1 MIPKIAVPLLTVL
14 SWCVIAE
21 ITQAQQSAPTQLTI
35 EKAVQFALRNNPDV
49 RTSKLE
55 KEKAGGRVLEAWGNA
70 LPSLDL
76 SGQYVHLLDKP
87 VSYFPDYLIYP
98 LYKLMGDSTR
108 FPKPTGE
115 LILLPGSMSPGFTAG
130 ASLNIRQILFNG
142 AVFVGVGAAHIYSEL
157 AGDLYEMKRVETT
170 TKVKKAY
177 YAALVAREVFGLTS
191 SSLKNAEDNLKNV
204 QLMRRQGIVS
214 EYDELRAT
222 VGVENVRPL
231 VIQSENGFELALD
244 ALRNTIGLPNKEDL
258 VLVDSL
264 IFQVVDESIIAQA
277 DELVLETNPGLS
289 AVQRQIELNGAV
301 VNAERSSYLPTVL
314 AFGSYQ
320 YQAIKN
326 EFNFGTSDFY
336 KSSQVGVT
344 FSLNLFQGM
353 QTYARVEQAQLE
365 QQKSQE
371 QKTALERNLKT
382 GVHSVRNNLE
392 QAKKRLEAQEKTI
405 EMAERGYKIVTTRFL
420 SSAATQLEVN
430 DAELALTQ
438 AKVNRIQAVYDYL
451 VAAADLDQL
460 IGRLPSYV
468 MRTVND

>member
-1 MIPKIAVPLLTVL
+1 MIPRIALSLFFLL
-14 SWCVIAE
+14 SWCNSIDRML
-21 ITQAQQSAPTQLTI
+21 AQQSAPTQLTI
-35 EKAVQFALRNNPDV
+35 EKAVQLALRNNPDV

-70 LPSLDL
+70 MPSVDV
-76 SGQYVHLLDKP
+76 SSQYVHLIDKP

-98 LYKLMGDSTR
+98 LYKIMDSTAR
-108 FPKPTGE
+108 FPKATGQ
-115 LILLPGSMSPGFTAG
+115 LVLLPGSMSPAFTAG
-130 ASLNIRQILFNG
+130 ASLNVRQILFNG
-142 AVFVGVGAAHIYSEL
+142 AVFVGVGAATIYSHL
-157 AGDLYEMKRVETT
+157 ASDLYEIKKVETV

-177 YAALVAREVFGLTS
+177 YGALVAREVLGLTRS
-191 SSLKNAEDNLKNV
+191 NLKNGEDNLKNV
-204 QLMRRQGIVS
+204 QLMRKQGIVS

-244 ALRNTIGLPNKEDL
+244 ALRNTVGMANKEELALVDSLKFQVVDDSIVAQAEDL
-258 VLVDSL
+258 VL
-264 IFQVVDESIIAQA
+264 EM
-277 DELVLETNPGLS
+277 NPGLS
-289 AVQRQIELNGAV
+289 AIQRQIELNGAA
-301 VNAERSSYLPTVL
+301 VNAERSNYLPTIL

-326 EFNFGTSDFY
+326 EFNFSTNDFY
-336 KSSQVGVT
+336 KNSQVGV
-344 FSLNLFQGM
+344 SLSINLFQGM

-365 QQKSQE
+365 EQKSEE
-371 QKTALERNLKT
+371 QKTALERNLRT
-382 GVHSVRNNLE
+382 GVHSVRSNMQ
-392 QAKKRLEAQEKTI
+392 QARKRLEAQEKTI
-405 EMAERGYKIVTTRFL
+405 EMAERGYRIVTTRFL

-460 IGRLPSYV
+460 IGRLPSYA
-468 MRTVND
+468 MNLAN